1 MMIAIRA
8 IYEAGA
14 LRPLEPLAL
23 PEHSVVRIAVETSPE
38 DSQRREWLNQS
49 QRSLAAVWDNDND
62 DVYNA
67 LLA

>member
-1 MMIAIRA
+1 MKIAIRA
-8 IYEAGA
+8 IYEAGT

-23 PEHSVVRIAVETSPE
+23 PEHSVVRIAVETWHEDPE
-38 DSQRREWLNQS
+38 RREWLNQS
-49 QRSLAAVWDNDND
+49 QRTLTAVWDNEND